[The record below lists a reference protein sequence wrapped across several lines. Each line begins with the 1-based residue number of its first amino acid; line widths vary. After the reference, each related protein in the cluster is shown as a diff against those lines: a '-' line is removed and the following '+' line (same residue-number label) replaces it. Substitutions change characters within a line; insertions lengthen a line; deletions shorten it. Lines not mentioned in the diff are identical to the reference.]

1 MARSA
6 RARGSSWRRA
16 PRLLALHAAARWR
29 GAAGLARAATVDPAE
44 AGLWCAAGF
53 GSILRPG
60 GFCFRSLNH
69 ILLGC
74 WYVAAPPGAVNLA
87 QPCFENVDG

>member
-1 MARSA
+1 
-6 RARGSSWRRA
+6 
-16 PRLLALHAAARWR
+16 
-29 GAAGLARAATVDPAE
+29 
-44 AGLWCAAGF
+44 LWCAAGF